1 MIFSVLNI
9 KPNGYIR
16 SININMF
23 SVIEVIGLLA
33 LFLAVLLA
41 IFFLKQTRGSIL
53 ANRILSLVL
62 FIFALLIIHSVII
75 GRGASQAIGKL
86 SLLVS
91 QTSFLLGPL
100 IYFYFCLQLG
110 KRKKLKPI
118 DLLHLLPFIFSVSFL
133 LHLFYIK
140 NEFILWESM
149 PRISG
154 SVFFLIQNMVYLT
167 AVLLNI
173 KLSNHSIRT
182 LLLKSKQNPHP
193 GLRFLLMAYII
204 LWTVQI
210 QTFLILDLWNKYRLC
225 PYLTSIYFLVVF
237 ILMTIF
243 IYRIL
248 TKPRWFLLE
257 KKYRNSPLNEKEKQM
272 IYDRLIDYFEKQ
284 QVYQDSSL
292 TLPKLAKSLGVASW
306 YLSQVINEKFGR
318 NFYEFVNS
326 YRIKDSMHRL
336 QQANKSQNILQIA
349 YEVGFNSKSAFNLA
363 FKKYT
368 GKTPACYKQQT
379 LQD

>member
-1 MIFSVLNI
+1 
-9 KPNGYIR
+9 
-16 SININMF
+16 
-23 SVIEVIGLLA
+23 
-33 LFLAVLLA
+33 
-41 IFFLKQTRGSIL
+41 
-53 ANRILSLVL
+53 
-62 FIFALLIIHSVII
+62 
-75 GRGASQAIGKL
+75 
-86 SLLVS
+86 
-91 QTSFLLGPL
+91 
-100 IYFYFCLQLG
+100 
-110 KRKKLKPI
+110 
-118 DLLHLLPFIFSVSFL
+118 
-133 LHLFYIK
+133 
-140 NEFILWESM
+140 M